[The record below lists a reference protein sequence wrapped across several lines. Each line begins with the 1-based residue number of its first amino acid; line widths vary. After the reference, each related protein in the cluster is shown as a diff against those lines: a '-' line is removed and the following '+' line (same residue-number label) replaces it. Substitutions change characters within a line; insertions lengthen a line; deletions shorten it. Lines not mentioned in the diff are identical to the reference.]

1 MKTIQQKNAVIQ
13 KNFVKRKSGGFTLI
27 ELLVV
32 VLIIGIL
39 ATIALP
45 EYTKAVEKANAAEAI
60 TLLRNLLTAEKAY
73 KLANLGYTGDFTA
86 LDLQLPNIDPETKS
100 KAHTENWAI
109 EMEIHPLYPTTF
121 RAFAGRAKNGT
132 RVSSGSYQY
141 GILLVVGSDGTE
153 TWTCQQSSGNATVP
167 KICKA
172 ITGTTD
178 GTFK

>member
-1 MKTIQQKNAVIQ
+1 MQSYKR
-13 KNFVKRKSGGFTLI
+13 NFLKRKSGGFTLI

-73 KLANLGYTGDFTA
+73 KLSNLGFTA

-153 TWTCQQSSGNATVP
+153 TWTCQQSSGNGTVP